1 MDHSDS
7 RDPNELLT
15 EHEVAEMLRISVR
28 TLQAWRTKKIGPRVV
43 RLNRM
48 VRYRWQAVMEWLRSK
63 DENEEPA

>member
-48 VRYRWQAVMEWLRSK
+48 VRYRWQAVIEWLRSK

>member
-1 MDHSDS
+1 MDQSAS

-48 VRYRWQAVMEWLRSK
+48 VRYRWPAVLDWLKSK
-63 DENEEPA
+63 DEDEEPA